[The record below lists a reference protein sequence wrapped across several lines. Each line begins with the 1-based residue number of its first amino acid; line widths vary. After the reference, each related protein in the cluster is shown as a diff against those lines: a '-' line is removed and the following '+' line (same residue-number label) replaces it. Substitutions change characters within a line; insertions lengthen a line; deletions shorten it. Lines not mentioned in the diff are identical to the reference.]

1 MHSSAFLLHL
11 SLLPSFSSNFIGIE
25 DNLTNLQWL
34 QRVKE
39 ILGGYKGEDVK
50 GMERWVEEWFER
62 EDEIER
68 GMRVAFGERREEEKE
83 VNFNNKRR

>member
-1 MHSSAFLLHL
+1 
-11 SLLPSFSSNFIGIE
+11 
-25 DNLTNLQWL
+25 
-34 QRVKE
+34 
-39 ILGGYKGEDVK
+39 
-50 GMERWVEEWFER
+50 MERWVEEWFER